1 MFRIMRRILLSYK
14 VRIRCNVIHMS
25 SVDSYTKIAFMA
37 NADSSGI
44 TKTHSKVIPKAAIKD
59 TRSFED
65 IGLKTCTTEADE
77 EDAIA

>member
-1 MFRIMRRILLSYK
+1 
-14 VRIRCNVIHMS
+14 
-25 SVDSYTKIAFMA
+25 MA

-65 IGLKTCTTEADE
+65 RGLKACTTEADKE
-77 EDAIA
+77 NAIN